1 MPSRDAGG
9 AAAAA
14 PAPSSPA
21 PKENVAKKEIDKVV
35 VEKKDETGSKIK
47 TKKLILKETFMCSC
61 DDFYNVS
68 FFLIILK
75 IYFLIN

>member
-9 AAAAA
+9 AAAA

-68 FFLIILK
+68 FS
-75 IYFLIN
+75 